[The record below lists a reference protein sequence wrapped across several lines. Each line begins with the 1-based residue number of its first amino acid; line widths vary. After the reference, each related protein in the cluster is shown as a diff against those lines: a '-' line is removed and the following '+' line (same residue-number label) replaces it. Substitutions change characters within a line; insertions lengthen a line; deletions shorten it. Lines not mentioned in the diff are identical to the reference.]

1 MRFSQSWSSELPD
14 GNSLKPLPASG
25 AFAPTRRLGPAR
37 AIVPLNLCCSSC
49 LTARAIFTA
58 RAGKKEQAQKGYC
71 DSKSQICRA
80 YPAPTESVMGDM
92 PDEVSPF
99 RLKVGIIGAKVLI
112 FWRNNC
118 KFAVVTPHQSPSVT
132 ASPGRCRSP
141 LWLQT
146 CHRHVC
152 LTRRA
157 SQGKPFGMSKIEMR

>member
-1 MRFSQSWSSELPD
+1 MKFYEHYMRPHGIRQARPEDFTWSPHFKICLPEMWLRAFSLRRRWLVMREGFS
-14 GNSLKPLPASG
+14 
-25 AFAPTRRLGPAR
+25 PT
-37 AIVPLNLCCSSC
+37 S
-49 LTARAIFTA
+49 
-58 RAGKKEQAQKGYC
+58 